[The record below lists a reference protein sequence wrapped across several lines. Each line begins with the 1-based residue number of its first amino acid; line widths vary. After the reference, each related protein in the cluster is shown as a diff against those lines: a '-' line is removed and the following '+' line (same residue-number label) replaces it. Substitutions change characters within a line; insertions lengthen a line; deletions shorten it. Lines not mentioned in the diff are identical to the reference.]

1 MADNKW
7 MGGWTGSG
15 VALPAPASASFGN
28 GGMGAFAT
36 ARLDRPDRALRKIA
50 IKQMSGQQLTAN
62 EIDRLARRQGV
73 EARYEEAGNNN
84 FGKMDSAYGKA
95 GVPVMMRQ
103 RMGAEGSALGAMA
116 ARYGEEGVGDVQ
128 RLARE
133 RLLREEELGNLRLDE
148 ARFAQSHREED
159 YDWARA
165 LRERQRQNWDI
176 ADHKLADEESARSA
190 LMATAVGESQLA
202 ETPRSLLSAEYRNA
216 DGSVNRNSV
225 LENGITE
232 AARQGNFGAY
242 SALNGELLR
251 RQNAVRSAE
260 ADRRKAREG
269 DLRAQKLEADL
280 QKSRTQN
287 NVEFVNAPDGSL
299 LYKYGNSIGKLGNSS
314 GAKNGF
320 EEYSSKAVVVRDG
333 GGKVAEVIQPYIQ
346 TVGKGGV
353 VERKP
358 NPRYI
363 EFMNTHGNPPPAGG
377 GNGTAG
383 EPPKDAQTKRGSLI
397 KRLGF

>member
-1 MADNKW
+1 MAGNNW

-15 VALPAPASASFGN
+15 VALPASASASFGN
-28 GGMGAFAT
+28 GSMGAFAT

-50 IKQMSGQQLTAN
+50 IKQMMGQQLTAN

-84 FGKMDSAYGKA
+84 FGKMDSAYARA

-103 RMGAEGSALGAMA
+103 RLGAEGSALGAMA
-116 ARYGEEGVGDVQ
+116 ARYGEDAVGDVQ
-128 RLARE
+128 RLA
-133 RLLREEELGNLRLDE
+133 
-148 ARFAQSHREED
+148 QSHREEE
-159 YDWARA
+159 YEWARA
-165 LRERQRQNWDI
+165 LRERQRQNWNI
-176 ADHKLADEESARSA
+176 ADQKLADDESARNA

-202 ETPRSLLSAEYRNA
+202 ETPRSLVAVEYRNV
-216 DGSVNRNSV
+216 DGSVNQNSV
-225 LENGITE
+225 LERGVTE
-232 AARQGNFGAY
+232 AARAGNFGAY

-269 DLRAQKLEADL
+269 DLRVQKLETDL
-280 QKSRTQN
+280 QKSRTSN
-287 NVEFVNAPDGSL
+287 EVEFVNAPDGSL
-299 LYKYGNSIGKLGNSS
+299 LYKFGNTVGKLGNST

-320 EEYSSKAVVVRDG
+320 EEYSNKAVVVRDS
-333 GGKVAEVIQPYIQ
+333 GGKVIEVIQPYIQ

-363 EFMNTHGNPPPAGG
+363 EFLNTHGNPPPADG

-383 EPPKDAQTKRGSLI
+383 EPPKDAQTKRGDLM
-397 KRLGF
+397 KRLGL

>member
-1 MADNKW
+1 MAGNKW

-15 VALPAPASASFGN
+15 VAVPAPSSASFGD

-50 IKQMSGQQLTAN
+50 IKQMAGQQLNAN

-73 EARYEEAGNNN
+73 EARYEEAGNSN

-103 RMGAEGSALGAMA
+103 RLGAEGSALGSMA
-116 ARYGEEGVGDVQ
+116 ARYGEDGVEDVR

-133 RLLREEELGNLRLDE
+133 RLLREEELGSLRLDE
-148 ARFAQSHREED
+148 ARFARSHREED

-165 LRERQRQNWDI
+165 LRERQRQNWDVT
-176 ADHKLADEESARSA
+176 DRKLADEESARNA
-190 LMATAVGESQLA
+190 LMAAAAGEAQLSG
-202 ETPRSLLSAEYRNA
+202 TPSALVAPEYRNA
-216 DGSVNRNSV
+216 DGSVNRNSA
-225 LENGITE
+225 LENGIAE
-232 AARQGNFGAY
+232 AARRGDYGAY

-269 DLRAQKLEADL
+269 DLRARKLEADL
-280 QKSRTQN
+280 QKSRTPN
-287 NVEFVNAPDGSL
+287 EVDFVNAPDGSL
-299 LYKYGNSIGKLGNSS
+299 LYKYGNTIGKLGNST

-320 EEYSSKAVVVRDG
+320 EEYSNKTVVVRDG
-333 GGKVAEVIQPYIQ
+333 SGKVVEVIQPYIQ
-346 TVGKGGV
+346 TYGKNGV
-353 VERKP
+353 AERKP

-383 EPPKDAQTKRGSLI
+383 EPPKDAQTKSGDLV
-397 KRLGF
+397 KRLGL

>member
-1 MADNKW
+1 MAGNNW

-28 GGMGAFAT
+28 GSMGAFAT

-50 IKQMSGQQLTAN
+50 IKQMTGQQLTAN

-84 FGKMDSAYGKA
+84 FGKMDSAYARA

-103 RMGAEGSALGAMA
+103 RLGAEGSTLGSMA
-116 ARYGEEGVGDVQ
+116 ARYGEDGVGDVQ

-133 RLLREEELGNLRLDE
+133 RLLREEELGKLRLED
-148 ARFAQSHREED
+148 ARFAQSHREEE
-159 YDWARA
+159 YEWARA
-165 LRERQRQNWDI
+165 LRERQRQNWNI
-176 ADHKLADEESARSA
+176 ADRKLAEDESARNA

-202 ETPRSLLSAEYRNA
+202 ETPRSLVSSEYRNA
-216 DGSVNRNSV
+216 DGSVNQNSV
-225 LENGITE
+225 LERSIVE

-242 SALNGELLR
+242 LALNNELLR
-251 RQNAVRSAE
+251 RQNAVRTAE
-260 ADRRKAREG
+260 AYRQKAREG
-269 DLRAQKLEADL
+269 DLRAQKLEVDL
-280 QKSRTQN
+280 QKSRTPN
-287 NVEFVNAPDGSL
+287 EVEFVNAPDGSL
-299 LYKYGNSIGKLGNSS
+299 LYQYGNSIGKLGNST

-333 GGKVAEVIQPYIQ
+333 GGKVVEVIQPYIQ

-363 EFMNTHGNPPPAGG
+363 EFLNTHGNPPPADG

-383 EPPKDAQTKRGSLI
+383 EPPKDAQTKRGDLM
-397 KRLGF
+397 KRLGL